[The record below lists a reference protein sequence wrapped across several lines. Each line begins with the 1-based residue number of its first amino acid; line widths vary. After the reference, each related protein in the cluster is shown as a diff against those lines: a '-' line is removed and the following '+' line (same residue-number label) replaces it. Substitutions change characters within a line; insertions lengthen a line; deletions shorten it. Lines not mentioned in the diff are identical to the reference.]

1 MRQPAPTLLARMV
14 ARLRLRI
21 ASPISH
27 SDSQAAIS
35 PMGIVKPTLVMPSRD
50 EPVAMARSGK
60 EAV

>member
-1 MRQPAPTLLARMV
+1 MV

-27 SDSQAAIS
+27 SDSQAAMS

-50 EPVAMARSGK
+50 DPVAMARSGK